1 MGGDGSGDGAFGEF
15 VIKFLNQS
23 SRNPVFV
30 PIPVPINMAVSHTAT
45 IVLYEIDYYYYLP
58 LFLFHFFFF
67 LPPGSLPSCFAR
79 NLLSFSRD
87 RGHRWH
93 RTINDT
99 KRPTIVFNILRNILE

>member
-1 MGGDGSGDGAFGEF
+1 MGCGGGGSGDGAFGEF

-30 PIPVPINMAVSHTAT
+30 PIPVPINVAVSHTAT

-67 LPPGSLPSCFAR
+67 FPLLDLYPRVSHEIYYLSL
-79 NLLSFSRD
+79 
-87 RGHRWH
+87 G
-93 RTINDT
+93 
-99 KRPTIVFNILRNILE
+99 IVDIDGIER